1 MMHPNISI
9 LSIIIENLAAYN
21 KLIMKLFALVALTSA
36 VKISDHPAPSAL
48 VIDKNWV
55 DYPFKNVQ
63 RPHQITNPAF
73 GGDAKTDFD
82 LSKEPSCPSYLGHY
96 NCKSW
101 TDGAVTGL
109 TTQERPHTELSGR

>member
-1 MMHPNISI
+1 MKFFAFIA
-9 LSIIIENLAAYN
+9 LA
-21 KLIMKLFALVALTSA
+21 SA
-36 VKISDHPAPSAL
+36 VKISTQDQPAPSAL

-73 GGDAKTDFD
+73 TGKASTDFD
-82 LSKEPSCPSYLGHY
+82 LSKEPSCPSYMKGY

-101 TDGAVTGL
+101 TSGAATGL
-109 TTQERPHTELSGR
+109 VTQERPHTELSGR